1 MPKKSKKLSTTQKEY
16 QKQVKRI
23 KQFISRAEKRG
34 YRFENKESLIPPKP
48 KRITQASI
56 RKLKEIKPITL
67 YKKST
72 YLTDTGEVVKGTIG
86 RTIERKESARKG
98 AQKRKQKLQQ
108 LFSARAKTPSSQPLP
123 TIYDILN
130 DVVYNN
136 ILDMIN
142 NVARD
147 HQKASAKLKALLD
160 HEIDQFGKTNVLK
173 ALMNSPQDAIESA
186 QVALNYNPGDTRHD
200 DAIRE
205 LDLLIRGSI
214 PTIEESKELQNSIL
228 EDTYTDYGKE

>member
-1 MPKKSKKLSTTQKEY
+1 MAKKSKKLTPLQKEY

-23 KQFISRAEKRG
+23 KQIITRAEKRG
-34 YRFENKESLIPPKP
+34 YRFENKQSIIPPKP

-56 RKLKEIKPITL
+56 RRLKEIKPITL

-98 AQKRKQKLQQ
+98 VQKRRQNLSK
-108 LFSARAKTPSSQPLP
+108 LFSTRAKTPSTQPIP
-123 TIYDILN
+123 SIYDILN

-142 NVARD
+142 SVARD
-147 HQKASAKLKALLD
+147 HQKAANKLKALLQ
-160 HEIDQFGKTNVLK
+160 HETDQFGKTNVLK
-173 ALMNSPQDAIESA
+173 SLMNSPQDAIEAA

-214 PTIEESKELQNSIL
+214 PTMEESKELQDSIL
-228 EDTYTDYGKE
+228 EDTYTDYGEE